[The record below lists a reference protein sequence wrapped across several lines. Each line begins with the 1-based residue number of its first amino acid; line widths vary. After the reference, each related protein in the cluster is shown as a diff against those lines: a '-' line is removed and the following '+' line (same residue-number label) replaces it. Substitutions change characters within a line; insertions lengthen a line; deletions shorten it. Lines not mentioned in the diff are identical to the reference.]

1 MKKTIKKYYVL
12 LALLIMAIFIA
23 GCSGDKVSKTA
34 ATDTVN
40 APADTVTAATD
51 AASPGAP
58 PAKGGLRVALGDEAI
73 HNGVKITL
81 LSVEMLDNVDVL
93 LLLPEFYL
101 KNNGNKP
108 VTISPY
114 ANITS
119 YIDGVEVTD
128 GSVLDIA
135 VLDKDLF
142 SGYVEP
148 GKELQGQITVR
159 THADWQTLE
168 IVIKPFMLDGI
179 HFTATRQ
186 DLDEQ

>member
-34 ATDTVN
+34 ATDSVN

-81 LSVEMLDNVDVL
+81 LSVEM
-93 LLLPEFYL
+93 
-101 KNNGNKP
+101 G
-108 VTISPY
+108 
-114 ANITS
+114 
-119 YIDGVEVTD
+119 
-128 GSVLDIA
+128 
-135 VLDKDLF
+135 
-142 SGYVEP
+142 
-148 GKELQGQITVR
+148 VR
-159 THADWQTLE
+159 TIPWT
-168 IVIKPFMLDGI
+168 
-179 HFTATRQ
+179 
-186 DLDEQ
+186 